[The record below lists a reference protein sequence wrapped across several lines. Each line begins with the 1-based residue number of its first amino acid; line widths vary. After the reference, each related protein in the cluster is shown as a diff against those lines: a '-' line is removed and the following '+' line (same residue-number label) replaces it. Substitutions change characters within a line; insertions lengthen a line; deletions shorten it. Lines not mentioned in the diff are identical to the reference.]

1 MNSDYGHTLLLTDG
15 ILIHNEDSL
24 QESRMREICTSG
36 STRGSGRLAFVL
48 LAPPVAL
55 YSTVLLFKNT
65 FLNSQSLSPISHSLK
80 NHSSPNPFLCLFVPL
95 RGQIEKSRCTS
106 ENGLN
111 SRALPRTKR
120 YGGQAPTRR
129 RRDRELRIKAISSRP

>member
-55 YSTVLLFKNT
+55 YSTVLCGEKTTLCIFT
-65 FLNSQSLSPISHSLK
+65 FSDPRNFAIFYLNLLEYRFLKQSS
-80 NHSSPNPFLCLFVPL
+80 FVL
-95 RGQIEKSRCTS
+95 
-106 ENGLN
+106 
-111 SRALPRTKR
+111 
-120 YGGQAPTRR
+120 
-129 RRDRELRIKAISSRP
+129 